1 MHSRLGCAFW
11 KEGVITIII
20 LHILLAIAVFG
31 LLIFIHEFGH
41 YLCARLCGVGIHE
54 FSIGMGPAIFGWTS
68 KKTGIRYG
76 LRLLPVGGYVS
87 MVGEDEESDR
97 EDAFGN
103 KSVWKRI
110 LIVTAGPIMNL
121 LLGFFAMLILVVSTA
136 PLGGTT
142 IVYPDDGTVHV
153 SDAAGLDSEDVI
165 LKVENV
171 RVHTANELTYEVIHQ
186 GDKPLDFTI
195 LRNGEKMVIEDVVFS
210 SQEELGV
217 TFGTCD
223 FGVRAEKFTFLNVIK
238 HTFFRSISTVKMIID
253 SFVDLLTGRYGV
265 ESVSGPVG
273 ITQAIG
279 ESTQYGFSSFLYL
292 FVVITVNL
300 GVFNLLPFPAL
311 DGGSIIF
318 ALYELITRRKVK
330 SEIVGYASI
339 IGFALLM
346 ILAVFVTAGDIA
358 QLFK

>member
-1 MHSRLGCAFW
+1 M
-11 KEGVITIII
+11 ITIII

-76 LRLLPVGGYVS
+76 IRLLPVGGYVS

-300 GVFNLLPFPAL
+300 GVFNLFPIPAL
-311 DGGSIIF
+311 DGGRLLFLLVEAVIRKPINKNVEGIIHF
-318 ALYELITRRKVK
+318 
-330 SEIVGYASI
+330 VGLVIMLGLVAVVTIKDI
-339 IGFALLM
+339 IN
-346 ILAVFVTAGDIA
+346 
-358 QLFK
+358 LF